1 MITPSTDPSTG
12 PLVSLILGLKD
23 PGLWPKDKGLRTK
36 KTEADLCREIVE
48 IGRRMYDRFLVAAN
62 DGNISVRL
70 DDKTVL
76 ITPTGVSKGF
86 MSPED
91 ILKVRLGGLDEKT
104 IRQMV
109 RRVVYR
115 TLGMAPALRPF
126 DSAQGRRGSGR
137 GSQPVIARS
146 LVTETDVRAVPVGG
160 QLSVPHRALITP
172 LARQVAL
179 ERGVSLEKA
188 PGLLAQGQKAEASLE
203 TQAAGEGR
211 RPSSE
216 TPMHLAIYR
225 ARADVGAVV
234 HTHAPTATAF
244 ALNGVRLDEPLLPE
258 VLVGLGPVA
267 LVPYARAGT
276 EELPRAMA
284 PYLVNHDAFLL
295 ANHGAVTVGRTL
307 EEAYFQMERL
317 ELFAR
322 IRLAALKLGPT
333 RPLPPEEVTQLTAL
347 WEQSRG
353 RE

>member
-1 MITPSTDPSTG
+1 MFNLEKTIMST
-12 PLVSLILGLKD
+12 KA
-23 PGLWPKDKGLRTK
+23 
-36 KTEADLCREIVE
+36 EADLRREIVE
-48 IGRRMYDRFLVAAN
+48 IGQRVYDRFFVAAN

-70 DDKTVL
+70 DGETML

-91 ILKVRLGGLDEKT
+91 ILRISLAEMDEET

-115 TLGMAPALRPF
+115 TLGMTRISPPVPARL
-126 DSAQGRRGSGR
+126 
-137 GSQPVIARS
+137 
-146 LVTETDVRAVPVGG
+146 LVTEADVRAVPVGG
-160 QLSVPHRALITP
+160 QLSVPHGALITP
-172 LARQVAL
+172 LARQAAL
-179 ERGVSLEKA
+179 ERRVTLEKA
-188 PGLLAQGQKAEASLE
+188 P
-203 TQAAGEGR
+203 AAPPPEELGTGEGR

-216 TPMHLAIYR
+216 TPMHIAIYR
-225 ARADVGAVV
+225 ARPDVGAVV
-234 HTHAPTATAF
+234 HTHAPMATAF
-244 ALNGVRLDEPLLPE
+244 ATTNVRLDEPLLPE
-258 VLVGLGPVA
+258 VLVGIGPVA

-276 EELPRAMA
+276 TSLPQVMA
-284 PYLVNHDAFLL
+284 PYLADHDAFLL

-322 IRLAALKLGPT
+322 IRLAALTLGPT
-333 RPLPPEEVTQLTAL
+333 HPLPSEEITQLTAL

>member
-1 MITPSTDPSTG
+1 MTT
-12 PLVSLILGLKD
+12 
-23 PGLWPKDKGLRTK
+23 RR
-36 KTEADLCREIVE
+36 EADLRREIVE
-48 IGRRMYDRFLVAAN
+48 IGQRVYDRFFVAAN

-70 DDKTVL
+70 DGETML

-91 ILKVRLGGLDEKT
+91 ILRISLAELDEKT

-115 TLGMAPALRPF
+115 TLGMTQISPPVPARP
-126 DSAQGRRGSGR
+126 
-137 GSQPVIARS
+137 
-146 LVTETDVRAVPVGG
+146 LVTEADVRAVPVGG
-160 QLSVPHRALITP
+160 QLSVPHGALITP

-179 ERGVSLEKA
+179 ERGVTLEKSPALYRA
-188 PGLLAQGQKAEASLE
+188 PYWTRYNVQYG
-203 TQAAGEGR
+203 AAPAPPPEVLSTGEGH

-216 TPMHLAIYR
+216 TPMHVAIYR
-225 ARADVGAVV
+225 ARPDVGAVV
-234 HTHAPTATAF
+234 HTHAPATTAF
-244 ALNGVRLDEPLLPE
+244 ATTNVRLDEPLLPE
-258 VLVGLGPVA
+258 VLVGIGPVA

-276 EELPRAMA
+276 THRIGHGTMSLPQAMA
-284 PYLVNHDAFLL
+284 PYLADHDAFLL

-322 IRLAALKLGPT
+322 IRLAALTLGPT
-333 RPLPPEEVTQLTAL
+333 HPLPSEEVTQLTAL

>member
-1 MITPSTDPSTG
+1 MTPRRED
-12 PLVSLILGLKD
+12 D
-23 PGLWPKDKGLRTK
+23 LR
-36 KTEADLCREIVE
+36 REIVE
-48 IGRRMYDRFLVAAN
+48 IGQRVYDRFFVAAN

-70 DDKTVL
+70 DGETML

-91 ILKVRLGGLDEKT
+91 ILRISLAELDEKT

-115 TLGMAPALRPF
+115 TLGMTRISPPVPARP
-126 DSAQGRRGSGR
+126 
-137 GSQPVIARS
+137 
-146 LVTETDVRAVPVGG
+146 LVTEADVRAVRVGG
-160 QLSVPHRALITP
+160 QLSAPHGALITP

-179 ERGVSLEKA
+179 ERGVTLEKSPA
-188 PGLLAQGQKAEASLE
+188 PPPEVLS
-203 TQAAGEGR
+203 TGEGR

-216 TPMHLAIYR
+216 TPMHVAIYR
-225 ARADVGAVV
+225 ARPDVGAVV
-234 HTHAPTATAF
+234 HTHAPATTAF
-244 ALNGVRLDEPLLPE
+244 ATTNVRLDEPLLPE
-258 VLVGLGPVA
+258 VLVGIGPVA

-276 EELPRAMA
+276 MHRIGHGTMSLPQAMA
-284 PYLVNHDAFLL
+284 PYLADHNAFLL

-322 IRLAALKLGPT
+322 IRLAALTLGPT
-333 RPLPPEEVTQLTAL
+333 HPLPSEEVTQLTAL